1 MGNARG
7 RKATSGPAH
16 VAAADTFSLIRLRRR
31 RARLW
36 LTAAGVTSLA
46 TIYVGPLAIA
56 LHTPGPVTT
65 VSPLPTLR
73 VPYVS
78 FAELAVPKLHAAP
91 VIAPT
96 APALHVGNKHIK
108 TRIPVI
114 SDSYSLSP
122 SSIAPTK
129 TPADLFAQTPT
140 VSDDAGAP
148 ATISAPPAPAVTA
161 PAATPPSPADSTP
174 AAATPAA
181 PARGLQIVKD
191 ATDDST
197 TPQDAPATPSQQTIS
212 SGGAGTIS
220 TGSDPAV
227 SSGPAP
233 QLGSTDTTITVP
245 DPTSPSLQVNTPGTS
260 TIDTSGVSDPAAA
273 PPQTSGTSVA
283 PSDPSGDPASQS
295 QNGPAP
301 VAGAG
306 SGSAGGSG
314 TNDGQQGT
322 SGDSGTT
329 AAPSGSDSSDPT
341 GVTPPP
347 PDPAATPG
355 SGPSPPAAWNVA
367 LSDASHTVSIAV
379 TADALVVTVDGVAS
393 SRPVSSV
400 TSLTV
405 TGGAGDDSFD
415 VSAGSLPVPVALG
428 GGAGN
433 DTLHGP
439 AADSTWT
446 ISGAGSGSVA
456 GIDFSGF
463 ENLAGAAGNKDTFV
477 FGAGGSIS
485 GLVDGGAGGYDAIV
499 IAGHPNTVVSNPTDA
514 DSGNLVVDGATIT
527 YTGLEDPD
535 VSAMNIVINGGED
548 TNASPLPQGD
558 TFKISPYVDP
568 SSPTP
573 ACQTAGACIQVQDY
587 DTLGVTLS
595 VLNYF
600 VIAGTSS
607 LTIHGGA
614 GADKTEFTGS
624 YLVPNSTLTIDTES
638 IKVDSGFTVDVG
650 TGQVNFLAAST
661 DDGTDALGI
670 DTTLLGDDASIELDS
685 ATVNAGSVDFEAS
698 SENAKTTVNGGGQA
712 LTGTGDTL
720 TVATTTP
727 FLSSGKFTIAGI
739 TGTCSFT
746 GTSNRTQFTGVS
758 GCIGTPADKAAI
770 ASVGIL
776 ENGSGTGINHAGL
789 QLIYSATINVHG
801 SSTITASSGDV
812 TMASTVNVTGTA
824 NAAGAPDKGT
834 WTSGIAYS
842 KGDVVTDP
850 SDGNRYD
857 AKNTLTAAANT
868 TNPSG
873 DNTDWEK
880 ADSKDSSVAAT
891 VLVATAQSQ
900 LSDTSSISAANGNV
914 KITSSLTSNVTTVAD
929 SSAAGSGAGIAVGV
943 VVTTSQAFIDST
955 NATPVTAKSL
965 TVTAD
970 TADNAPTTGKSSP
983 NGSKGNDTNAN
994 SPTDN
999 PANGGSSAQSTA
1011 AGGKADNQSKT
1022 SDGNENLSAAL
1033 AVTVL
1038 VATTQAY
1045 LAPHSGSA
1053 QINVGTG
1060 TILVHA
1066 GASASSAAI
1075 ADAGNVK
1082 FSPDAPTLSASPGG
1096 ALVDSTTYYYTVTA
1110 TFAGG
1115 STTAAAGAQTLS
1127 GTGDTL
1133 MVASTASFGSS
1144 GKFTVTGLTGTCA
1157 YTGITGGNQFT
1168 GVSGCTGSTSGG
1180 EAVTEI
1186 RESLPSPEAN
1196 LAIAS
1201 GATNLTIGLSWTAVA
1216 NATGYRVYR
1225 ATTSGQETF
1234 LAPASGTTFTD
1245 NGSLTPSTTDKA
1257 PTTDPNSGIGVA
1269 VAVNVVDLTTRAYLD
1284 GNLTLT
1290 AATVTVETVAPSA
1303 AATTVNGAL
1312 QNLVGGTL
1320 IVASTTG
1327 FASAGTFQV
1336 AGNHR
1341 NMLLH
1346 EHRRDAL
1353 PRDHRLHR
1361 HPERHRDRHLRQL
1374 DLHRAR
1380 HLGRGRQQRRRRRL
1394 DRHRHC
1400 HLDHGFRCRDDLP
1413 GRGQRRRG
1421 AHLAVEPH
1429 QQRDR
1434 RREAVERRQHLRH
1447 RRVLRAEH
1455 RQRDDERGPAERRQA
1470 DRRQQPDAD
1479 VDGHR
1484 HDDHH
1489 RRRRRLG
1496 RQRQHRPLR
1505 PGRDLAL
1512 ERDHERLGR
1521 NRPGPLDRRGSHRA
1535 CDADGQGDDDGD
1547 RRGQGRQCGH
1557 RPLARA
1563 HGGEPPRRLAARPQ
1577 PRRHG
1582 RRQLHGG
1589 RHLDDGQRGDR
1600 ELEGRQGQGRRH
1612 LRQGRERQGRLEP
1625 RRRQQHVDG
1634 CQRQGL
1640 REDEHAGGEER
1651 RRLER
1656 QRRHLGRGRGRGG
1669 DHDDHLAVARPDRD
1683 NMAVTQRR
1691 RRDARHLGQHRRDSQ
1706 GERLGHRR
1714 AAPLNI
1720 GAAVAIVLATV
1731 TNAAVVGTDVLLNSH
1746 GLSLT
1751 AAMRNNAGDSK
1762 HSFDAE
1768 ATSGA
1773 GKGKVGIAGSLA
1785 LTIANV
1791 TTSAEIKSNG
1801 ARAPPVLNASDVT
1814 LSATAS
1820 VASTDK
1826 AMAKDTSAGTVGIGA
1841 GAAINI
1847 VFDTTTASIDD
1858 GAALTGAK
1866 NVTLSATDTDAN
1878 TTYAEA
1884 GASGAKRL
1892 RPRAHR
1898 GRGHR
1903 ASDRPDERDHRRRHL
1918 ADAHRHRRRQRQRH
1932 PDGDGDDDREGR
1944 RDRRRRRHR
1953 PRSRARGSGR
1963 RGHRD
1968 RFAHDRRHQ
1977 GQLLR

>member
-1 MGNARG
+1 MGDARG
-7 RKATSGPAH
+7 RNATSAPAH
-16 VAAADTFSLIRLRRR
+16 VAAADTFSLIRLRHRQ
-31 RARLW
+31 ARLW
-36 LTAAGVTSLA
+36 LTAAGVISLA

-56 LHTPGPVTT
+56 LRTPGPVTT

-78 FAELAVPKLHAAP
+78 FAQLAVPKLHAAP
-91 VIAPT
+91 TIAPA

-108 TRIPVI
+108 TRIPVV
-114 SDSYSLSP
+114 SDSYSLTP

-129 TPADLFAQTPT
+129 TPVDLFAKTPT

-148 ATISAPPAPAVTA
+148 VTISSPPAPAVTA
-161 PAATPPSPADSTP
+161 PATTPPATTPPAPADTKP
-174 AAATPAA
+174 AV
-181 PARGLQIVKD
+181 PARGLQSVQD
-191 ATDDST
+191 ATDDT
-197 TPQDAPATPSQQTIS
+197 ATQQDPPATPSQQTIS
-212 SGGAGTIS
+212 SGDPGTIS
-220 TGSDPAV
+220 TGSDATIG
-227 SSGPAP
+227 SGPAP
-233 QLGSTDTTITVP
+233 QLGPTDATITVP

-260 TIDTSGVSDPAAA
+260 TIDTSGVSDPAAT
-273 PPQTSGTSVA
+273 PPQTSGTSA
-283 PSDPSGDPASQS
+283 TPSDPSGDPASQS
-295 QNGPAP
+295 QNGQAP
-301 VAGAG
+301 VAGTG
-306 SGSAGGSG
+306 SGSGGGSG
-314 TNDGQQGT
+314 TSDGQQGT

-329 AAPSGSDSSDPT
+329 GAPSGSDGTDPT

-379 TADALVVTVDGVAS
+379 AADDLVVTVDGVAS

-415 VSAGSLPVPVALG
+415 VSAGALPVPVALD

-456 GIDFSGF
+456 GIAFSGF

-485 GLVDGGAGGYDAIV
+485 GLVDGGDGGYDAIV

-514 DSGNLVVDGATIT
+514 HSGNLVVDGATIT

-535 VSAMNIVINGGED
+535 VSGTNIVINGGED

-568 SSPTP
+568 SSPTM

-638 IKVDSGFTVDVG
+638 IKVDAGFTVDVG
-650 TGQVNFLAAST
+650 NGTVNFLAAST
-661 DDGTDALGI
+661 DDGTDVFGI

-698 SENAKTTVNGGGQA
+698 SENAKTTVNGAGQN

-746 GTSNRTQFTGVS
+746 GTTDRTKFTGVS
-758 GCIGTPADKAAI
+758 GCTGTPADGAAI

-801 SSTITASSGDV
+801 SSTITASSGNV

-850 SDGNRYD
+850 SDNNRYD
-857 AKNTLTAAANT
+857 AKNDLTAAANT

-891 VLVATAQSQ
+891 VLVATAKSQ
-900 LSDTSSISAANGNV
+900 LSDTSSISATSGNV

-943 VVTTSQAFIDST
+943 VVTDSEAFIDST
-955 NATPVTAKSL
+955 NATPVSAMNL

-983 NGSKGNDTNAN
+983 SGSKGNDTNSN
-994 SPTDN
+994 SPTNN

-1022 SDGNENLSAAL
+1022 SDGNQNLSAAL

-1045 LAPHSGSA
+1045 LAPNGGSA

-1096 ALVDSTTYYYTVTA
+1096 ALADSTTYYYTVTA
-1110 TFAGG
+1110 TFTGG
-1115 STTAAAGAQTLS
+1115 STTVNGGGQDVSGGTL
-1127 GTGDTL
+1127 T
-1133 MVASTASFGSS
+1133 VASTSSFGSS
-1144 GKFTVTGLTGTCA
+1144 GKFTVAGLTGTCA
-1157 YTGITGGNQFT
+1157 YTGIGGGGTQFT
-1168 GVSGCTGSTSGG
+1168 GITGCTGTTSGG

-1201 GATNLTIGLSWTAVA
+1201 GAANLTIGLSWTAVA

-1245 NGSLTPSTTDKA
+1245 DGSLTPSDTDKA

-1290 AATVTVETVAPSA
+1290 AATVTVETVAPAA

-1312 QNLVGGTL
+1312 QSLAGGSLV
-1320 IVASTTG
+1320 VAGTTG

-1336 AGNHR
+1336 AGITGTCSYTST
-1341 NMLLH
+1341 
-1346 EHRRDAL
+1346 DATHFLGITGCTGTPNDTATVTSGSSTFTAHATSGAGGSSVGVAGSIAVNIVTSSTGSDAGTTSPVAVTGDVALTSRSNFSSNAIADAKQSSGGSTSGIGASFALNIVNETTSAGL
-1353 PRDHRLHR
+1353 PDGATLTGANNLTLTSNDTDTMTTTADGGASAGSGSVALSAQVAISLSNVTT
-1361 HPERHRDRHLRQL
+1361 ERV
-1374 DLHRAR
+1374 
-1380 HLGRGRQQRRRRRL
+1380 
-1394 DRHRHC
+1394 DRHRPGS
-1400 HLDHGFRCRDDLP
+1400 LDRGSAHRPRD
-1413 GRGQRRRG
+1413 
-1421 AHLAVEPH
+1421 
-1429 QQRDR
+1429 
-1434 RREAVERRQHLRH
+1434 
-1447 RRVLRAEH
+1447 
-1455 RQRDDERGPAERRQA
+1455 A
-1470 DRRQQPDAD
+1470 DRE
-1479 VDGHR
+1479 GH
-1484 HDDHH
+1484 HH
-1489 RRRRRLG
+1489 
-1496 RQRQHRPLR
+1496 
-1505 PGRDLAL
+1505 
-1512 ERDHERLGR
+1512 
-1521 NRPGPLDRRGSHRA
+1521 
-1535 CDADGQGDDDGD
+1535 GD
-1547 RRGQGRQCGH
+1547 RRGQGRQ
-1557 RPLARA
+1557 RRRRALARA
-1563 HGGEPPRRLAARPQ
+1563 HGREPPRRLAARPQ
-1577 PRRHG
+1577 PGRHR
-1582 RRQLHGG
+1582 RRQLHSG

-1600 ELEGRQGQGRRH
+1600 ELEGRQGQGRQHR
-1612 LRQGRERQGRLEP
+1612 RQRQQQGRLEP
-1625 RRRQQHVDG
+1625 RRRQQHVERR
-1634 CQRQGL
+1634 QRKGL
-1640 REDEHAGGEER
+1640 REDQHAGGEER

-1656 QRRHLGRGRGRGG
+1656 QRRHLGGGRGRGG
-1669 DHDDHLAVARPDRD
+1669 DHDDHLPVARPDRG
-1683 NMAVTQRR
+1683 QHEPHERR
-1691 RRDARHLGQHRRDSQ
+1691 PRHARHLGQHRRDRQ

-1714 AAPLNI
+1714 ELP
-1720 GAAVAIVLATV
+1720 
-1731 TNAAVVGTDVLLNSH
+1731 
-1746 GLSLT
+1746 
-1751 AAMRNNAGDSK
+1751 
-1762 HSFDAE
+1762 E
-1768 ATSGA
+1768 
-1773 GKGKVGIAGSLA
+1773 
-1785 LTIANV
+1785 
-1791 TTSAEIKSNG
+1791 
-1801 ARAPPVLNASDVT
+1801 
-1814 LSATAS
+1814 
-1820 VASTDK
+1820 
-1826 AMAKDTSAGTVGIGA
+1826 
-1841 GAAINI
+1841 
-1847 VFDTTTASIDD
+1847 
-1858 GAALTGAK
+1858 
-1866 NVTLSATDTDAN
+1866 
-1878 TTYAEA
+1878 
-1884 GASGAKRL
+1884 
-1892 RPRAHR
+1892 
-1898 GRGHR
+1898 
-1903 ASDRPDERDHRRRHL
+1903 HRR
-1918 ADAHRHRRRQRQRH
+1918 
-1932 PDGDGDDDREGR
+1932 GR
-1944 RDRRRRRHR
+1944 RDRARHGHQRGRRRHR
-1953 PRSRARGSGR
+1953 RAAQLPRTEPHRGDAQQRRRLQAQLRRGSDLR
-1963 RGHRD
+1963 RR
-1968 RFAHDRRHQ
+1968 Q
-1977 GQLLR
+1977 GQGRHRRLAGADHRERHHERRDQVERRPRATGPERQ